1 MNPEDPDQRELGVQP
16 IAKLLEFSGLSHH
29 DLVEVSPE
37 QLTHKQVQRATQGR
51 RLTLKMK
58 QKIARTVN
66 FALWGRLT
74 DEEREGFVEYFP
86 KHLRSYFLQIV
97 LRCSRNDRD
106 ALVTTSARFCDR
118 FRSARLRHKLTRK
131 QLAKKLGVKYHAILD
146 WENSDRQ
153 PVPKMA
159 GKIAAILGEDVFA
172 DSEKIN
178 FQMKIERL
186 RRGWTAEETAKQLGI
201 GAVRYSTYETGR
213 REVESSVFERLMS
226 LFGWK
231 EGQYV

>member
-1 MNPEDPDQRELGVQP
+1 MTEERDFGSQP
-16 IAKLLEFSGLSHH
+16 LASLLEGWGLSNH
-29 DLVEVSPE
+29 DLVEASPE
-37 QLTHKQVQRATQGR
+37 QLTHKQVQRACQGR
-51 RLTLKMK
+51 KLTLKMK
-58 QKIARTVN
+58 QKLARTLN
-66 FALWGRLT
+66 FAVWGRLT
-74 DEEREGFVEYFP
+74 NEEREGFTEYLP
-86 KHLRSYFLQIV
+86 KHLRSYFLQSV

-106 ALVTTSARFCDR
+106 ALVTTSSRFCDR

-131 QLAKKLGVKYHAILD
+131 QLAKKLGVKYHVILD

-186 RRGWTAEETAKQLGI
+186 RRGWTAEETAKHLGI

-226 LFGWK
+226 LFAW
-231 EGQYV
+231 EEVQYV